1 MKKLFGMI
9 ALCALVVM
17 GCQKK
22 AEPVMPGAMKTYT
35 DGSRSFS
42 IQYPENWKA
51 RTQTGDRIT
60 VYSSSNDMDRFNAL
74 FNGKAEIPGIG
85 GARVTLLALTHKGQ
99 TLDELVSDARI
110 FDPVVYQKDQKLMID
125 GKEAVKLSFS
135 FPLEDGN
142 FNGETY
148 ISLTDSTT
156 ATMLEFLT
164 FSDLMSVYRPT
175 FDQMLKSV
183 KIAQPAKVIERKVD
197 TVVRDS
203 TAHRPSATTK
213 SFVGNGYSLSIPDNF
228 KSQNAKVANTLDS
241 KKILNGPVDCF
252 IQVDVFD
259 ASKQNNLEKIVE
271 QNKAAYKGAS
281 ASATTLGGS
290 KAYVMSYA
298 PSANIQG
305 RVYFAVKGNK
315 MFRITTSWYAPEKEY
330 YMPAF
335 DKAVQS
341 LKFD

>member
-1 MKKLFGMI
+1 MRNLFLFMCLY
-9 ALCALVVM
+9 AFLAM

-22 AEPVMPGAMKTYT
+22 AEPIIPGSLKTHT
-35 DGSRSFS
+35 DASRSFS
-42 IQYPENWKA
+42 IAYPSNWKA

-60 VYSSSNDMDRFNAL
+60 IHTADNDKERFAAL
-74 FNGKAEIPGIG
+74 FNGKPEIPGIG
-85 GARVTLLALTHKGQ
+85 GARITLLALTHKGQ

-110 FDPVVYQKDQKLMID
+110 FDPVVYKKDEKVTID

-142 FNGETY
+142 FDGETY

-164 FSDLMSVYRPT
+164 FSDLKTVYQPT
-175 FDQMLKSV
+175 FDQMIKSV
-183 KIAQPAKVIERKVD
+183 KIAQPAKIVERRVD

-228 KSQNAKVANTLDS
+228 KAQNAKVANTIDS
-241 KKILNGPVDCF
+241 KKLLNGPVDCF
-252 IQVDVFD
+252 IQIDVFD

-281 ASATTLGGS
+281 ASGTTLGGA

-298 PSANIQG
+298 PAANIQG
-305 RVYFAVKGNK
+305 RVYFTVKGNK
-315 MFRITTSWYAPEKEY
+315 MFRITTSWFSPEKEF

-335 DKAVQS
+335 DKSVNS
-341 LKFD
+341 IKFD